1 MQHRPGSKT
10 SEQATQPLDVDA
22 ARSAAAFRAYLQQY
36 ELHPLDVAITSKVRY
51 LSVWNLM
58 KGKPINA
65 DHAARVR
72 FGLYTMTSVL
82 YTAPI
87 LLLAEQAT
95 LIREDGGKRVSSR
108 RI

>member
-1 MQHRPGSKT
+1 
-10 SEQATQPLDVDA
+10 
-22 ARSAAAFRAYLQQY
+22 
-36 ELHPLDVAITSKVRY
+36 
-51 LSVWNLM
+51 M